1 MHRRSI
7 PLLTLLLAAAVAGSA
22 SASSRSTASFCSVS
36 KSVAVQLVNT
46 ANAVKSSATL
56 AQRQAE
62 LKTQFTTIRSA
73 EGSLKTRVPGTLKT
87 KLNTVLAF
95 VNLVSAK
102 LTAVHWNIA
111 ALAQNPSVAAAIEAA
126 SARADVA
133 IPALKTYYR
142 NTCHFKI

>member
-1 MHRRSI
+1 M
-7 PLLTLLLAAAVAGSA
+7 
-22 SASSRSTASFCSVS
+22 

-73 EGSLKTRVPGTLKT
+73 EGSLKTSVPGTLKT

-95 VNLVSAK
+95 VNLVSA
-102 LTAVHWNIA
+102 LVYVFTLPFVAVVTTYLYFDLVVRERLAPEREPA
-111 ALAQNPSVAAAIEAA
+111 AQVL
-126 SARADVA
+126 
-133 IPALKTYYR
+133 PAE
-142 NTCHFKI
+142 I